1 VRRRR
6 HHQERQGARERRRS
20 WVAAASLLA
29 VASFTGCIGSQT
41 REQFEEEMHLRG
53 GGLSQRLV
61 ADAVGA
67 VEERLHVDE
76 VKLRSL
82 DVSPGRVAMEI
93 QVPQSAED
101 LDGYDYGTSGM
112 YGGGGLSGPEPVAR
126 SFEEAALEAQV
137 FTLGQ
142 AGADHLDDTV
152 DAAVREADL
161 PGGYATA
168 ANVVRLP
175 GQPAPQ
181 TSVTVTNV
189 RRTVTVVFAPD
200 GTVTEVQR

>member
-1 VRRRR
+1 MRARRGRL
-6 HHQERQGARERRRS
+6 G
-20 WVAAASLLA
+20 AAAALLA
-29 VASFTGCIGSQT
+29 VGSFTACIGSQT
-41 REQFEEEMHLRG
+41 REEFEEEMHLRG

-61 ADAVGA
+61 DDAVGA

-76 VKLRSL
+76 LKLRSL

-93 QVPQSAED
+93 QVPQSTED
-101 LDGYDYGTSGM
+101 LDSYGYGTSGM

-126 SFEEAALEAQV
+126 SFDEAALEAQV
-137 FTLGQ
+137 FTLEQ
-142 AGADHLDDTV
+142 AGVDHLDDTV
-152 DAAVREADL
+152 DAAVDEADL

-168 ANVVRLP
+168 ADVVRLA
-175 GQPAPQ
+175 GQPQPQ

-200 GTVTEVQR
+200 GTVTEVRR